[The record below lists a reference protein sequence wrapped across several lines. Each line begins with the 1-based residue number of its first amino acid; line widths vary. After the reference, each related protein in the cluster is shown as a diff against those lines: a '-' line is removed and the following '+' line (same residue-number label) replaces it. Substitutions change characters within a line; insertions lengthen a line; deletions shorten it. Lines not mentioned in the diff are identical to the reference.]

1 MGHGGGDVERKP
13 GAFFDGRR
21 LVGTVLLIVAAISV
35 AACSRRPPDAAADE
49 GIPNLHS
56 QPIVEKD
63 GRRLLWAGEDAE
75 GNVDWFDMTDSTI
88 DPHRFQYGIGKDV
101 ISSIDRP
108 EFVPA
113 DDPRLAERGITRE
126 TRVIGVEIDGIARA
140 YPVALMSMHE
150 VVNDRFGNTAYAVL
164 W

>member
-1 MGHGGGDVERKP
+1 MERTP
-13 GAFFDGRR
+13 GALFAGRR
-21 LVGTVLLIVAAISV
+21 LIGAALLAVAAISIP
-35 AACSRRPPDAAADE
+35 ACAYRSPGDKADE
-49 GIPNLHS
+49 RIPNLHS
-56 QPIVEKD
+56 QSIVEKD

-75 GNVDWFDMTDSTI
+75 GDVDWFDMTDSTI

-113 DDPRLAERGITRE
+113 DDPRLRKRGIKRK

-140 YPVALMSMHE
+140 YPVDLMSRHE
-150 VVNDRFGNTAYAVL
+150 VVNDRFGDRAYAVL